1 MLDYMY
7 EHADYFIWIEKVS
20 QFAMRQYDA
29 EIDLIAEENAFIYEY
44 KSKKVRVKGDTPPRT
59 KLYILLHEIGHVSR
73 MVENQNDP
81 TYFMDRSGDA
91 NIREKVMTIAE
102 EVLAWKK
109 GEDIAKSLGI
119 PIEDAAWRR
128 LVDSSLRKYIDWIK
142 GEQK

>member
-7 EHADYFIWIEKVS
+7 EYADYYAWIEKVS
-20 QFAMRQYDA
+20 QFAMRQYQA
-29 EIDLIAEENAFIYEY
+29 EVDLVSDESAFIYEY
-44 KSKKVRVKGDTPPRT
+44 KNKKIRVKGDTPPRD

-73 MVENQNDP
+73 MIENKNDP
-81 TYFMDRSGDA
+81 TYFMDRAGDR
-91 NIREKVMTIAE
+91 NVREKVMTVME

-128 LVDSSLRKYIDWIK
+128 LVDANLTKYIDWIK
-142 GEQK
+142 GE